1 MFFIANYPV
10 DDSLPRVFCTHDT
23 NSHGIKGGIAM
34 SYKNGKQ
41 ILPRKLLLELQKYVQ
56 GELVYIPKPG
66 ECRAGW
72 GENNGTRIQ
81 LMSRNIEI
89 YNLYRS
95 GISVKELIET
105 YHLSEDS
112 IRKIITK
119 TNKEL
124 AKSIG

>member
-1 MFFIANYPV
+1 
-10 DDSLPRVFCTHDT
+10 
-23 NSHGIKGGIAM
+23 M
-34 SYKNGKQ
+34 SYKNGKE

-56 GELVYIPKPG
+56 GELVYVPKPG
-66 ECRAGW
+66 ACRAGW

-95 GISVKELIET
+95 GISVKELIGT

-124 AKSIG
+124 TQSIG

>member
-1 MFFIANYPV
+1 
-10 DDSLPRVFCTHDT
+10 
-23 NSHGIKGGIAM
+23 M
-34 SYKNGKQ
+34 SYKNGKE

-72 GENNGTRIQ
+72 GENNGTRVQ

-89 YNLYRS
+89 FNLYRS

-124 AKSIG
+124 TKSIG

>member
-1 MFFIANYPV
+1 
-10 DDSLPRVFCTHDT
+10 
-23 NSHGIKGGIAM
+23 M
-34 SYKNGKQ
+34 SYKNGKEV
-41 ILPRKLLLELQKYVQ
+41 LPRKLLIELQKYVQ

-89 YNLYRS
+89 YNLYRN

-112 IRKIITK
+112 IRKIITN

>member
-1 MFFIANYPV
+1 
-10 DDSLPRVFCTHDT
+10 
-23 NSHGIKGGIAM
+23 M
-34 SYKNGKQ
+34 SYKNGKE
-41 ILPRKLLLELQKYVQ
+41 ILPIKLLLELQKYVQ
-56 GELVYIPKPG
+56 GELVYVPKPG

-72 GENNGTRIQ
+72 GENNGTRTQ
-81 LMSRNIEI
+81 LASRNIEI

-95 GISVKELIET
+95 GIGVKELICT

>member
-1 MFFIANYPV
+1 
-10 DDSLPRVFCTHDT
+10 
-23 NSHGIKGGIAM
+23 M
-34 SYKNGKQ
+34 SYKNGKE
-41 ILPRKLLLELQKYVQ
+41 ILPMKLLLELQKYVQ

-72 GENNGTRIQ
+72 GENNGTRTQ

-89 YNLYRS
+89 YNLYR
-95 GISVKELIET
+95 GGRSVKELIET

-124 AKSIG
+124 TRSIV

>member
-1 MFFIANYPV
+1 
-10 DDSLPRVFCTHDT
+10 
-23 NSHGIKGGIAM
+23 M

-56 GELVYIPKPG
+56 GELVYVPKPG

-95 GISVKELIET
+95 GISVKELIES

-124 AKSIG
+124 TKSIG

>member
-1 MFFIANYPV
+1 
-10 DDSLPRVFCTHDT
+10 
-23 NSHGIKGGIAM
+23 M
-34 SYKNGKQ
+34 SYKNGKE
-41 ILPRKLLLELQKYVQ
+41 ILPMKLLLELQQYVQ

-66 ECRAGW
+66 ESRAGW

-81 LMSRNIEI
+81 LRSRNVEI
-89 YNLYRS
+89 YNQYRS
-95 GISVKELIET
+95 GISVKELIDC

-124 AKSIG
+124 TKSIG

>member
-1 MFFIANYPV
+1 
-10 DDSLPRVFCTHDT
+10 
-23 NSHGIKGGIAM
+23 M
-34 SYKNGKQ
+34 SYKNGKE
-41 ILPRKLLLELQKYVQ
+41 ILPIRLLLELQEYVQ
-56 GELVYIPKPG
+56 GELVYVPKPG

-81 LMSRNIEI
+81 LLSRNVEI
-89 YNLYRS
+89 YNLYRG

-124 AKSIG
+124 TKSIV

>member
-1 MFFIANYPV
+1 
-10 DDSLPRVFCTHDT
+10 
-23 NSHGIKGGIAM
+23 M
-34 SYKNGKQ
+34 SYKNGKE

-56 GELVYIPKPG
+56 GELVYVPKPG

-124 AKSIG
+124 TKSIG

>member
-1 MFFIANYPV
+1 
-10 DDSLPRVFCTHDT
+10 
-23 NSHGIKGGIAM
+23 M
-34 SYKNGKQ
+34 SYKNGKE

-124 AKSIG
+124 AQSIG

>member
-1 MFFIANYPV
+1 
-10 DDSLPRVFCTHDT
+10 
-23 NSHGIKGGIAM
+23 M
-34 SYKNGKQ
+34 SYKNGKEV
-41 ILPRKLLLELQKYVQ
+41 LPKKLLIELQKYVQ

-89 YNLYRS
+89 YNLYRN